1 MCEWRWRSVY
11 YILLTHS
18 TIDGVIS
25 ISLAVAN
32 VVINIGGKTLSHFF
46 SQLGTESKAL
56 HILLGKGSTTEIHP

>member
-1 MCEWRWRSVY
+1 MY

-32 VVINIGGKTLSHFF
+32 NVVINIGGKTLPSFF